1 MSRPIAATLSLLF
14 CLTVSTVFASAD
26 GPLTAWY
33 NQPAAQWHDGMP
45 LGNGRIGCMVTGG
58 VERERIQFNEDSLWT
73 GDENPSGNYDT
84 MGAYQNFGD
93 LFLELE
99 GAALESDGK
108 PSDLPA
114 GAARVFCPSG
124 QKAPY
129 FENEGIA
136 QSVDNRAD
144 TKWCLEPEGKPL
156 VWFLQLGTP
165 SALASY
171 SFTYC
176 PDLPERDPKT
186 WELAGSNDWKTW
198 TVLERRENE
207 PPCEKRGG
215 TKTFNFENKTEYR
228 YYRLTIL
235 ANHGAPHFQIAEIS
249 FPTVTKVEAPPAQAS
264 QTDNYFRTW
273 SPGEAAGGATP
284 KKNNE
289 TPDYKRALS
298 LGDATAQVT
307 FKKDGVTHTRTV
319 FASYPD
325 QVIAIRWSADRPG
338 AISGRLRLQGAH
350 DEKTSVERD
359 TFGFAGKLPNGLEY
373 EARARAIVKG
383 GTLKP
388 DGDTL
393 RLEKCDEVVI
403 LLALGTNYAMDFAK
417 HWRGENPAAR
427 VRQQLDAAAK
437 QPWDELQKRHVADYR
452 KLFDRVTATWGTSA
466 PEVQAKPTDER
477 LKAYAAAVEAKPNPN
492 DPELEQM
499 LFQFGRY
506 LLIASSRRPGLP
518 ANLQGLWNDS
528 NKPAWSA
535 DYHTNINIQMNYWPA
550 ETANLSECHLPLFD
564 LVTAMREPMRQATR
578 AAFGEKT
585 RGWTLRTSHNIF
597 GGLGWEWNIPSNAW
611 YALHFYEH
619 YAFTGD
625 KEFLRTTAYPV
636 IKEVCEYWEDQ
647 LKALPDGTLVVPNG
661 WSPEHGPREDGVAH
675 DQQIVWDLFTNYI
688 EASEALGVDADYRQ
702 AIAAKRDKLA
712 GPKIGKWGQLQEWMT
727 DRDDPKDQH
736 RHTSHLFAVYPGR
749 QISVAKTP
757 EWAKAAATS
766 LEARGTSGDSRREW
780 AWAWRCALWA
790 RLREGDRAHSMLR
803 NLLAYNT
810 LPSLL
815 GVHPPMQMDG
825 NYGITAA
832 ICEML
837 LQSHAGE
844 IALLPALPAA
854 WPNGSVKGLRAR
866 GAVEVNLA
874 WENGKLKQATL
885 RADKDGKQAVRY
897 GGQTRTVELKAGVE
911 TPVTF

>member
-1 MSRPIAATLSLLF
+1 MFHRIALVSSLLF
-14 CLTVSTVFASAD
+14 CLMAPAGFASGD
-26 GPLTAWY
+26 TQNAWY
-33 NQPAAQWHDGMP
+33 SQPAEKWDNAMP
-45 LGNGRIGCMVTGG
+45 LGNGRIGCMVFGG
-58 VERERIQFNEDSLWT
+58 VECERIQFNEDSLWT

-93 LFLELE
+93 LFLELD
-99 GAALESDGK
+99 GTESKSEDK
-108 PSDLPA
+108 PADLPA
-114 GAARVFCPSG
+114 DAARVFCPNG

-129 FENEGIA
+129 FDYEGVA
-136 QSVDNRAD
+136 QSVDGRAD

-165 SALASY
+165 TALSSY
-171 SFTYC
+171 AFTYC
-176 PDLPERDPKT
+176 KDLPERDPRT
-186 WELAGSNDWKTW
+186 WELAGSNDWETW
-198 TVLERRENE
+198 TALDRPENE

-215 TKTFNFENKTEYR
+215 VKVFNFENKTAYR

-235 ANHGAPHFQIAEIS
+235 ANHGAPHFQIAEIT
-249 FPTVTKVEAPPAQAS
+249 FPNVPVSKTEKKPSPAAKTPLQVE
-264 QTDNYFRTW
+264 NYKR
-273 SPGEAAGGATP
+273 SLALGEAV
-284 KKNNE
+284 
-289 TPDYKRALS
+289 
-298 LGDATAQVT
+298 AQVT

-319 FASYPD
+319 LASYPD
-325 QVIAIRWSADRPG
+325 QVIAVHWSADRPG
-338 AISGRLRLQGAH
+338 AVSGRLRLQGAH
-350 DEKTSVERD
+350 GEKTAVEGD

-383 GTLKP
+383 GASKP

-403 LLALGTNYAMDFAK
+403 LLALGTNYAMDFEK

-427 VRQQLDAAAK
+427 VRQQVDAAAK
-437 QPWDELQKRHVADYR
+437 MPWDELRTRHVADYQ
-452 KLFDRVTATWGTSA
+452 KLFGRVTATWGKTA
-466 PEVQAKPTDER
+466 PDTLAKPTDER
-477 LKAYAAAVEAKPNPN
+477 LKAYGAAVEANRSAD

-528 NKPAWSA
+528 NKPAWSS

-564 LVTAMREPMRQATR
+564 LLMAMREPMRQATR

-585 RGWTLRTSHNIF
+585 RGWTARTSHNIF
-597 GGLGWEWNIPSNAW
+597 GGLGWEWNIPSSAW
-611 YALHFYEH
+611 YAQHFFEH

-625 KEFLRTTAYPV
+625 KEYLRTTAYPML
-636 IKEVCEYWEDQ
+636 KEVCEYWEDH
-647 LKALPDGTLVVPNG
+647 LKALPDGSLVVPNG

-688 EASEALGVDADYRQ
+688 EAAEALGVDADYRQ
-702 AIAAKRDKLA
+702 AIAAKRDKLV
-712 GPKIGKWGQLQEWMT
+712 GPKIGKWGQLQEWIA

-736 RHTSHLFAVYPGR
+736 RHTSQLFAVYPGR
-749 QISVAKTP
+749 QISAAKTP

-790 RLREGDRAHSMLR
+790 RLNEGDRAHSMLR

-815 GVHPPMQMDG
+815 GVHPPVQMDG
-825 NYGITAA
+825 NYGITAG

-844 IALLPALPAA
+844 IDLLPALPKA
-854 WPNGSVKGLRAR
+854 WPNGSIKGLRAR
-866 GAVEVNLA
+866 GAVEVDLA

-885 RADKDGKQAVRY
+885 RAEKDGKFSVRY
-897 GGQTRTVELKAGVE
+897 GEQTRTVELKSGVD